1 MNVMRI
7 IVSADYDEMSKLAAE
22 DVAGIIRENPTVVL
36 GLPTGSTPLGMY
48 RNLITMH
55 KQGTCPSG
63 TSPLSTLTST

>member
-48 RNLITMH
+48 RNLITTN
-55 KQGTCPSG
+55 KATCPSG